1 MITVL
6 LVDDHPV
13 VIEGLR
19 KVLAT
24 TGDIEVTGEAHD
36 AAGAIERARLLQPDV
51 ILLDLRMPGASG
63 VQATDGC
70 ATSKRARR

>member
-24 TGDIEVTGEAHD
+24 AGDISVTGEAHD
-36 AAGAIERARLLQPDV
+36 AGQDENTYFACHELNLVSVRPSNRARCE
-51 ILLDLRMPGASG
+51 A
-63 VQATDGC
+63 
-70 ATSKRARR
+70 

>member
-1 MITVL
+1 MISVL

-24 TGDIEVTGEAHD
+24 AGDLLVSVIRSGTFQLNEIVRI
-36 AAGAIERARLLQPDV
+36 AGPFA
-51 ILLDLRMPGASG
+51 DLPGRSVPASP
-63 VQATDGC
+63 T
-70 ATSKRARR
+70 R